1 MSGTRARTGV
11 VIGKFYPPHLGHK
24 YLIDTAASQVERLT
38 AIICARAGQTI
49 PGELRATWLR
59 ELHPNVTVLLIDD
72 VYPPDDSRLWAAKT
86 IEWLGSTPDVVFTS
100 EDYGD
105 AYAHFLGCRHVLVD
119 RARRAV
125 PISGT
130 AIRQNPFKNWNYLA
144 PPVRAYYAR
153 RVCVVGAESS
163 GTTTLARALAEHYRT
178 VWTPEYGREY
188 SEAKLARGEY
198 DHWTSAEFTH
208 IAAEQCRREDLAARQ
223 ANRLLICDTDA
234 FATSIWHRRYLGTRS
249 PDVEAIAA
257 ARHYALYL
265 LTDVDIPVVQD
276 GTRDGAHIRHWMH
289 GLFATELAAQ
299 GRPYALIS
307 GPHEARLA
315 RATKLL
321 DRMCESGS
329 ALDQHCASS
338 PAPR

>member
-1 MSGTRARTGV
+1 MSDPRARTGV
-11 VIGKFYPPHLGHK
+11 VIGKFYPPHQGHQ
-24 YLIDTAASQVERLT
+24 YLIDTAAGQVKRLT
-38 AIICARAGQTI
+38 VIVCARADQTI
-49 PGELRATWLR
+49 PGDLRAAWLR
-59 ELHPNVTVLLIDD
+59 ELHPGVTVLLIDD

-86 IEWLGSTPDVVFTS
+86 IEWLGGVPDVAFTS

-119 RARRAV
+119 RARRIV

-130 AIRQNPFKNWNYLA
+130 AIRQDPFKNWVYLA

-178 VWTPEYGREY
+178 VWVPEYGREY

-223 ANRLLICDTDA
+223 ANHLLICDTDA
-234 FATSIWHRRYLGTRS
+234 FVTSIWHRRYLCMRS
-249 PDVEAIAA
+249 PAVEAIAA
-257 ARHYALYL
+257 ARHYDLYL
-265 LTDVDIPVVQD
+265 LTDVDIPFVQD
-276 GTRDGAHIRHWMH
+276 GTRDGEHIRSWMH
-289 GLFATELAAQ
+289 DLFAAELTAQ
-299 GRPYALIS
+299 DRPYALLS
-307 GPHEARLA
+307 GPHEARLD
-315 RATKLL
+315 RAIALL
-321 DRMCESGS
+321 DEAGS
-329 ALDQHCASS
+329 ET
-338 PAPR
+338 